1 MIKSDKGN
9 IEFRGR
15 GIEIKTDLSCLF
27 KSMREKTSMNVDE
40 IVQEAL
46 ENSKYSEEELIE
58 RIEELLAKIKK
69 KED

>member
-1 MIKSDKGN
+1 MIKSNKGN

-15 GIEIKTDLSCLF
+15 EIEIKVDLSCLF
-27 KSMREKTSMNVDE
+27 KSMREETSMNVDK

-58 RIEELLAKIKK
+58 QIEELLAKIKK

>member
-1 MIKSDKGN
+1 MIKSNKGN
-9 IEFRGR
+9 IELRGR
-15 GIEIKTDLSCLF
+15 EIEIKVDLSCLF
-27 KSMREKTSMNVDE
+27 KSMREETSMNVDK

-58 RIEELLAKIKK
+58 QIEELLAKIKK

>member
-15 GIEIKTDLSCLF
+15 GIEIKTDLTCLF
-27 KSMREKTSMNVDE
+27 RAMREEASMNVDI

-46 ENSKYSEEELIE
+46 EDSKYSKEELIE